1 MKARRQIG
9 AKHVAW
15 MRGAFPAGG
24 PGPARPGPIR
34 QRDPSASLEGS
45 PSRPTQG
52 VGQPA
57 NPETDGATRG
67 AGALTGG
74 LHHIGTDD
82 FRDLSGEAAAA
93 GLNIAQF
100 A

>member
-9 AKHVAW
+9 ARHVAW
-15 MRGAFPAGG
+15 MRGAFLDGRACPN
-24 PGPARPGPIR
+24 
-34 QRDPSASLEGS
+34 Q
-45 PSRPTQG
+45 Q
-52 VGQPA
+52 VGQPT
-57 NPETDGATRG
+57 NPEADGATRG

>member
-9 AKHVAW
+9 ARHVAW
-15 MRGAFPAGG
+15 MRGAYRGG
-24 PGPARPGPIR
+24 QARPRNPE
-34 QRDPSASLEGS
+34 D
-45 PSRPTQG
+45 
-52 VGQPA
+52 QPA
-57 NPETDGATRG
+57 NPEPDGATR
-67 AGALTGG
+67 AARARNGG
-74 LHHIGTDD
+74 VPRVAADC